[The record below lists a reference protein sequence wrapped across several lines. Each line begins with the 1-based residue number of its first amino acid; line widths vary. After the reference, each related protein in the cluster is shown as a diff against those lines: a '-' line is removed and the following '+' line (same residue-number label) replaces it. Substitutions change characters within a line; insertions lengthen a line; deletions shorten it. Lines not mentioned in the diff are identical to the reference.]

1 MISNVTMKN
10 TLQSAATLKRAEHSQ
25 SHVLIQ
31 HDYTASGGKEQG
43 NVRKKF
49 TTK

>member
-1 MISNVTMKN
+1 MHIKDFVTK
-10 TLQSAATLKRAEHSQ
+10 K
-25 SHVLIQ
+25 